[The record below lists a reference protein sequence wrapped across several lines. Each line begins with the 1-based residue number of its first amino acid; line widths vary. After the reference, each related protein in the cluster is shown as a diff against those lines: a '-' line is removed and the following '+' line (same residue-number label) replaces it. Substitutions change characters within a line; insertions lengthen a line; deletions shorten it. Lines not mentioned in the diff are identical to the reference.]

1 MSFQIFQLVMDMV
14 CEIDLAQ
21 HRPVW
26 HLYRSQPAVRVEVV
40 RARQHVYQVP
50 NRHVQLLTVFGALDR
65 IVVPL
70 ANLIDWHGWMDRVRC

>member
-1 MSFQIFQLVMDMV
+1 MV

-21 HRPVW
+21 HPTVG
-26 HLYRSQPAVRVEVV
+26 HLYGSLPAVRVEVV

-50 NRHVQLLTVFGALDR
+50 NRNVQLLTVFGALDR

-70 ANLIDWHGWMDRVRC
+70 ANLIDHHL